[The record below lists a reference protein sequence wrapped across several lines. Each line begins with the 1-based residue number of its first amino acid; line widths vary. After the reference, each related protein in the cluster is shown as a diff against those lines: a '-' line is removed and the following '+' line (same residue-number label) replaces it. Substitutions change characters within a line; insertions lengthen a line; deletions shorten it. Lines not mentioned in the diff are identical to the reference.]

1 MVREFSTDGE
11 LYDESLTR
19 KTQEEA
25 FELYKKIIDRIDTFG
40 FVTIL
45 DVVCDICKF
54 PRPKNWMYTVT
65 HGWTRKSVIRFSV
78 KKTENGRYAVYL
90 GNPHKLLND
99 E

>member
-11 LYDESLTR
+11 LYEKSLTR

-25 FELYKKIIDRIDTFG
+25 FELYKKIIDRINILG
-40 FVTIL
+40 FVTIV
-45 DVVCDICKF
+45 DVVYDICKF
-54 PRPKNWMYTVT
+54 PRPKNWMYAGT
-65 HGWTRKSVIRFSV
+65 HGWTRKSVIHFSI

-90 GNPHKLLND
+90 GNPHRLLND